1 MPTADPSAT
10 VLFAPSNPTPNGDL
24 HVGHLAGPFVAAD
37 VARRCL
43 EFRGGQGR
51 LLLGT
56 AWMNTHVMFAAERA
70 GVPYPQYADLLS
82 ERIWETFRSA
92 AVEPDVALR
101 GADAQRIGA
110 VVLEMLG
117 RARESGAVRV
127 RTRPAH
133 YCVGCADWRF
143 QGYVSGSCPHCG
155 TAGAAGIDCEACA
168 LHHDDCEL
176 VGGTCAVCG
185 GATELR
191 PLRRLYLLLEPLRG
205 ELAGW
210 LAGAHLSPAARRY
223 ADRVLARELPE
234 VPVSYVS
241 ALGIAV
247 PERPGEGVGGQSV
260 YPAFELAGRYQVMV
274 EQAREAG
281 IAPQG
286 SPSAMFFGFDNAF
299 ERLFILPA
307 VLLAAGTGVAPLPS
321 YLDMS
326 YFYRLDG
333 AKFST
338 SRNHLVWARDL
349 VARSCA
355 DEARLYTSLTRPENN
370 ETDFTMEEFLASPVH
385 GLAARLLAW
394 AEELGAVVPRAGG
407 ADAGGSSGAGGSD
420 AGGTDAGGAG
430 QLGQGPAALTASC
443 ATWAQDL
450 WRAYRLE
457 SFSCRSAAHALLRL
471 VLDGQEALALA
482 AGAPA
487 REAAE
492 YRALALRVLRTVAV
506 AGLPFLPQTCAVLR
520 GRLGL
525 AAQGVRWDG
534 TLLDPAAVPGD
545 GPAGAP
551 ADGPGAAGAVVG
563 PGVAGTVVAV

>member
-37 VARRCL
+37 VARRSL
-43 EFRGGQGR
+43 EFHGGQGR

-56 AWMNTHVMFAAERA
+56 AWMNTHVMFAAEQA
-70 GVPYPQYADLLS
+70 GVPYLEYADLLG

-101 GADAQRIGA
+101 TAQADRIGT
-110 VVLEMLG
+110 VVLEMLR
-117 RARESGAVRV
+117 RATESGAVRP

-133 YCVGCADWRF
+133 YCTACADWRF

-168 LHHDDCEL
+168 LHHDDSEL
-176 VGGTCAVCG
+176 IGGTCTVCG
-185 GATELR
+185 GETELR
-191 PLRRLYLLLEPLRG
+191 PLRRLYLLLEPLRE
-205 ELAGW
+205 ELTGW

-223 ADRVLARELPE
+223 ADLVLARELPE

-241 ALGIAV
+241 ALGIPL
-247 PERPGEGVGGQSV
+247 PELPVDLTDGQSV
-260 YPAFELAGRYQVMV
+260 YPCFELAGRYQVMV
-274 EQAREAG
+274 ELARESGA
-281 IAPQG
+281 APEG

-355 DEARLYTSLTRPENN
+355 DEARLYTSLTRPETG
-370 ETDFTMEEFLASPVH
+370 ETDFTMAEFLASPAH
-385 GLAARLLAW
+385 GLAGRLLAW
-394 AEELGAVVPRAGG
+394 AEELGATAPETAAV
-407 ADAGGSSGAGGSD
+407 
-420 AGGTDAGGAG
+420 AG
-430 QLGQGPAALTASC
+430 QFSQGPAALAASC

-471 VLDGQEALALA
+471 VQDGRSALTLA
-482 AGAPA
+482 AAAPE
-487 REAAE
+487 REAGE
-492 YRALALRVLRTVAV
+492 YRALALQVLRTVAV
-506 AGLPFLPQTCAVLR
+506 AGLPFLPETCAALR
-520 GRLGL
+520 QRLGL
-525 AAQGVRWDG
+525 AAEGVRWDG
-534 TLLDPAAVPGD
+534 TLLTGVRTGATVPGD
-545 GPAGAP
+545 SRT
-551 ADGPGAAGAVVG
+551 DGPGTARTA
-563 PGVAGTVVAV
+563 VAV